1 MILVHRPK
9 SIASLADFQTINSME
24 MLLIITDRCIG
35 LPTLFF
41 IQAEVDYWVTGKEA
55 EIKIKL

>member
-1 MILVHRPK
+1 
-9 SIASLADFQTINSME
+9 ME

-35 LPTLFF
+35 LPTLSS